1 MRKRI
6 KLFLVLC
13 FMLAGIVL
21 PGRDVR
27 ASEVQAP
34 EEYSDYTKVDVTKY
48 GADRKG
54 GKNAQNA
61 FKNAVAAVEAMQE
74 EGKKALV
81 YLPSGTYRLDNYVAV
96 RGSEIIFLA
105 ESDVVVNAKSA
116 INVQVGGTAIVK
128 GGTWVYSGS
137 KSDKKN
143 LFFANKDT
151 RIELS
156 NLKIKKAYKAVHLT
170 EAAGSLKNLKV
181 ENSHYI
187 AVAAT
192 KNSNVTISN
201 CKFNKNDMAV
211 MISASKAVCDNITV
225 TNSKNMGMES
235 IEKSK
240 VTVKNSTFTTNGSGY
255 KPGKNTYKGHG
266 MGVYTKS
273 KVTVENCTF
282 SNNVQCGISLQ
293 GGDVVVNNS
302 QIVKNGRQ
310 GIGTREK
317 CNVTATNTT
326 IKGNGRDTREISH
339 GNHGVIIVNGSKGT
353 FTKCKISDNKF
364 AGIWVDGGGSSV
376 TVKQCEFKGN
386 KEYPI
391 QLTCK
396 KGKVTLVSNNCTYKN
411 SKHGVWFVLQGS
423 AKYKLTKKGTNKFSN
438 TPDKFMLNKGGK
450 VKKL

>member
-151 RIELS
+151 TIQ
-156 NLKIKKAYKAVHLT
+156 KIVSARYILDNSSKPYLPYINCCNFCFIIIPPKHKIT
-170 EAAGSLKNLKV
+170 E
-181 ENSHYI
+181 
-187 AVAAT
+187 T
-192 KNSNVTISN
+192 KIMLLPSSFL
-201 CKFNKNDMAV
+201 CQQRYYLLRKF
-211 MISASKAVCDNITV
+211 
-225 TNSKNMGMES
+225 
-235 IEKSK
+235 
-240 VTVKNSTFTTNGSGY
+240 
-255 KPGKNTYKGHG
+255 
-266 MGVYTKS
+266 
-273 KVTVENCTF
+273 
-282 SNNVQCGISLQ
+282 L
-293 GGDVVVNNS
+293 
-302 QIVKNGRQ
+302 
-310 GIGTREK
+310 
-317 CNVTATNTT
+317 
-326 IKGNGRDTREISH
+326 
-339 GNHGVIIVNGSKGT
+339 
-353 FTKCKISDNKF
+353 
-364 AGIWVDGGGSSV
+364 
-376 TVKQCEFKGN
+376 
-386 KEYPI
+386 
-391 QLTCK
+391 
-396 KGKVTLVSNNCTYKN
+396 
-411 SKHGVWFVLQGS
+411 
-423 AKYKLTKKGTNKFSN
+423 
-438 TPDKFMLNKGGK
+438 
-450 VKKL
+450 

>member
-156 NLKIKKAYKAVHLT
+156 DLKIKKAYKAVHL
-170 EAAGSLKNLKV
+170 SLI
-181 ENSHYI
+181 HI
-187 AVAAT
+187 
-192 KNSNVTISN
+192 
-201 CKFNKNDMAV
+201 
-211 MISASKAVCDNITV
+211 
-225 TNSKNMGMES
+225 
-235 IEKSK
+235 
-240 VTVKNSTFTTNGSGY
+240 
-255 KPGKNTYKGHG
+255 
-266 MGVYTKS
+266 
-273 KVTVENCTF
+273 
-282 SNNVQCGISLQ
+282 
-293 GGDVVVNNS
+293 
-302 QIVKNGRQ
+302 
-310 GIGTREK
+310 
-317 CNVTATNTT
+317 
-326 IKGNGRDTREISH
+326 
-339 GNHGVIIVNGSKGT
+339 
-353 FTKCKISDNKF
+353 
-364 AGIWVDGGGSSV
+364 
-376 TVKQCEFKGN
+376 
-386 KEYPI
+386 
-391 QLTCK
+391 
-396 KGKVTLVSNNCTYKN
+396 
-411 SKHGVWFVLQGS
+411 
-423 AKYKLTKKGTNKFSN
+423 
-438 TPDKFMLNKGGK
+438 
-450 VKKL
+450 